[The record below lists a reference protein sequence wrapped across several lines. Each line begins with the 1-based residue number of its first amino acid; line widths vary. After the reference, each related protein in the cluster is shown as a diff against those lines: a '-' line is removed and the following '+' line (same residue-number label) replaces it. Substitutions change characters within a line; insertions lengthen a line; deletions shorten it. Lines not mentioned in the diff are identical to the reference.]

1 MRGLGLLLLGVV
13 ACVFFSAC
21 GKHSVPQAAVPAV
34 AVHPCD
40 ASAPDPFG
48 VQAARLTESP
58 IATAGQAGVAPAP
71 SPTTSASAAGAE
83 GRPGC
88 VGPDFSQRC
97 PLWANIEYDH
107 GSGTDIGCG
116 STIGQCGCAMTSA
129 ASLLMHYGVTQGPD
143 GTPTTPQSLNDWFK
157 LDTRQTAAG
166 PISQGYVYGG
176 VNWLA
181 VADYSKLAAGKFNTP
196 SLTYAGNLSAN
207 LGGLKS
213 ELDNGR
219 PVVLEQPRHFI
230 LATGEK
236 SSEVTIADPYYP
248 DRTALDTPAYH
259 NSFLSGRLY
268 RPGSDMSAV
277 MVAAPKGVKFAIND
291 PSGAATGYKSGQV
304 TPVSEVKQSQFSLE
318 AAWQDP
324 TCTVGPPSDDTGVG
338 ESVLLLPPAA
348 HYGIDIQGAPQ
359 SNFSFAVYAYDQVG
373 GLVLQTFDGSLPAS
387 GTLHYDLDYS
397 PAPGSKQ
404 VITPPSSGTPPPV
417 PTTPPAPRPNPTPRP
432 ASASSTPG
440 SSGPSA
446 PQAPTATSVPATATT
461 AATPRPTATPA
472 PTSTPTPGPAAHLK
486 VTLDPT
492 TLVCTDIYSY
502 ATITIAATDST
513 GKAAQSTLVNL
524 STSRGSIEPTP
535 VYTDTSGSVTSRVF
549 PGPNPASASV
559 VITVTASAPGG
570 LTASA
575 SLTCETPTPSI
586 F

>member
-21 GKHSVPQAAVPAV
+21 GKHSSTKVAAQPV

-40 ASAPDPFG
+40 SSAPDPFG
-48 VQAARLTESP
+48 VQASRLAASP
-58 IATAGQAGVAPAP
+58 TQGAAPAGVAPAP
-71 SPTTSASAAGAE
+71 APTATGGVAASGL
-83 GRPGC
+83 PGC

-116 STIGQCGCAMTSA
+116 TTIAQCGCAMTSA
-129 ASLLMHYGVTQGPD
+129 ASLLLHYGVTQGPD
-143 GTPTTPQSLNDWFK
+143 GTPTTPKSLNDWFK

-181 VADYSKLAAGKFNTP
+181 VADYSKLAADKSNTP
-196 SLTYAGNLSAN
+196 SLTYAGNLSDN
-207 LGGLKS
+207 LNGLKQ
-213 ELDNGR
+213 ELDNSR
-219 PVVLEQPRHFI
+219 PVILEQPRHFV

-291 PSGAATGYKSGQV
+291 PSGATTGFKAGQV

-324 TCTVGPPSDDTGVG
+324 TCTVGPPSDDLGVG

-373 GLVLQTFDGSLPAS
+373 GLVLQNFDGSLPAS
-387 GTLHYDLDYS
+387 GTLHFDLDYN

-404 VITPPSSGTPPPV
+404 VITPPTSGTPPLV
-417 PTTPPAPRPNPTPRP
+417 PTTPRPAPRPGSTPRP
-432 ASASSTPG
+432 ATATPS
-440 SSGPSA
+440 SSGAPAPS
-446 PQAPTATSVPATATT
+446 APTATTVPATATIT
-461 AATPRPTATPA
+461 PTPRPTATPTV
-472 PTSTPTPGPAAHLK
+472 TSTPTPGPAANLK
-486 VTLDPT
+486 VSLDPT
-492 TLVCTDIYSY
+492 TLTCTDIYSY
-502 ATITIAATDST
+502 AAINITATDAS
-513 GKAAQSTLVNL
+513 GKPAQSTMVNL
-524 STSRGSIEPTP
+524 STSRGSVMPTP
-535 VYTDTSGSVTSRVF
+535 VYTDNGFVSSRVF
-549 PGPNPASASV
+549 PGPNPGSASV
-559 VITVTASAPGG
+559 VVTVTATVPGSS
-570 LTASA
+570 LSASA